1 MKAYSVSRCLAFLS
15 CMPLLLMT
23 SGFAGTARGTEKP
36 LQENQ
41 TIVFTTIYPQNIPF
55 FSEMS
60 AIYTEAF
67 RRMGYGFKLI
77 SQPGER
83 ALIDAD
89 QGSVDGEAA
98 RIMNLDNKK
107 YPNLIRVPCPIATIK
122 DGAYSTDHSIK
133 INGYESLAGKPYR
146 VGLLKGTKSAEQKL
160 PLYVN
165 ETQILTFSEL
175 EQSMEMLLAKRIDV
189 FIVSTQI
196 EDLAFMQ
203 GGDYREIKCVGIV
216 ETKELFPWMHK
227 RHQNL
232 VRPLADALKK
242 MKAEGR
248 F

>member
-1 MKAYSVSRCLAFLS
+1 MSVYRVNQLLAFLLCTS
-15 CMPLLLMT
+15 LLLATFGFPGTTEGVET
-23 SGFAGTARGTEKP
+23 SSQEK
-36 LQENQ
+36 QQ
-41 TIVFTTIYPQNIPF
+41 IVFTTIFTPTMSF
-55 FSEMS
+55 FKKMS
-60 AIYTEAF
+60 TTYTEAF
-67 RRMGYGFKLI
+67 SRMGYGFKLI

-83 ALIDAD
+83 AMIDAD

-98 RIMNLDNKK
+98 RISYIDNKK
-107 YPNLIRVPCPIATIK
+107 YTNLIRVPYPIATVK
-122 DGAYSTDHSIK
+122 DGAYATDHSIK

-242 MKAEGR
+242 MKAEGQ

>member
-1 MKAYSVSRCLAFLS
+1 
-15 CMPLLLMT
+15 MT
-23 SGFAGTARGTEKP
+23 SGFAGTARGAEKP

-67 RRMGYGFKLI
+67 RRMGCGFKLI

-83 ALIDAD
+83 AMIDAD
-89 QGSVDGEAA
+89 QGTVDGEAA
-98 RIMNLDNKK
+98 RISYIDNKK
-107 YPNLIRVPCPIATIK
+107 YANLIRVPYPIATVK
-122 DGAYSTDHSIK
+122 DGAYATDHSIK